1 MMETLLV
8 NGLSKYIF
16 IVRNKNAVDEK
27 AFEKL
32 EAIIYIY
39 IYIYGKCPMMEFF
52 AKIVNG

>member
-39 IYIYGKCPMMEFF
+39 IYIYIFKVTYDGIFCE
-52 AKIVNG
+52 NS

>member
-39 IYIYGKCPMMEFF
+39 IYIWKVSYDGIFCE
-52 AKIVNG
+52 NS

>member
-39 IYIYGKCPMMEFF
+39 IYMES
-52 AKIVNG
+52 VL